1 MSLQTSPRLRRLEQD
16 ARLIASMFGDSDSV
30 IVEPLGPRPAERY
43 RVTYNV
49 PSYWLNKTSNEL
61 KVKKQ
66 HIVEISLPAGY
77 PREKPY
83 CTTENPIWHPNFGA
97 YICIADEWM
106 PGQTLADV
114 IVQIGD
120 LLQYKTYNIRSP
132 LNALAAKFAMDR
144 ADEWPLGDKEI
155 RGPEQKI
162 KIKKPKK
169 K

>member
-1 MSLQTSPRLRRLEQD
+1 MSPQTSPRLRRLEQD
-16 ARLIASMFGDSDSV
+16 ARMIASMFGDSDSV

-43 RVTYNV
+43 RITYNV

-97 YICIADEWM
+97 YKDEDYTFVN
-106 PGQTLADV
+106 PQGNQLFYDV
-114 IVQIGD
+114 GD
-120 LLQYKTYNIRSP
+120 ITWWVESWTVNCD
-132 LNALAAKFAMDR
+132 A
-144 ADEWPLGDKEI
+144 
-155 RGPEQKI
+155 
-162 KIKKPKK
+162 
-169 K
+169 

>member
-1 MSLQTSPRLRRLEQD
+1 MTSTTSPRLRRLEQD
-16 ARLIASMFGDSDSV
+16 ARMIASMFGDSDSV

-49 PSYWLNKTSNEL
+49 PSYWLNKKTNEL
-61 KVKKQ
+61 KIKKQ
-66 HIVEISLPAGY
+66 HIVEISLPAAY

-83 CTTENPIWHPNFGA
+83 CTTDNPIWHPNFGA
-97 YICIADEWM
+97 YICIADEWI

-120 LLQYKTYNIRSP
+120 LLQYKAYNIRSP

-144 ADEWPLGDKEI
+144 ADEWPLGTKEI

-162 KIKKPKK
+162 KLKKSTKK
-169 K
+169 